1 MELIPETNTASRIIA
16 TVAARF
22 DKEVFIRL

>member
-1 MELIPETNTASRIIA
+1 MEPVSETNTASRIIA

-22 DKEVFIRL
+22 DKEVFTRL